1 MNLLLFLF
9 AIPFAIIIFSII
21 LQKLIHSPTLVALAV
36 FSIFIILAITVFDET
51 FFILAVIYA
60 ILAYITAVLT
70 RIVKSFISRCV
81 NNQQAYSCG
90 IVDNINSQNE
100 ISLSSE
106 GEQNSG
112 CCNCEGN
119 DMVIDKRNVNRKCW
133 R

>member
-81 NNQQAYSCG
+81 NNQQACSCS
-90 IVDNINSQNE
+90 IVDNVNSQDE
-100 ISLSSE
+100 ISLSE
-106 GEQNSG
+106 GQHNNG
-112 CCNCEGN
+112 YCERN